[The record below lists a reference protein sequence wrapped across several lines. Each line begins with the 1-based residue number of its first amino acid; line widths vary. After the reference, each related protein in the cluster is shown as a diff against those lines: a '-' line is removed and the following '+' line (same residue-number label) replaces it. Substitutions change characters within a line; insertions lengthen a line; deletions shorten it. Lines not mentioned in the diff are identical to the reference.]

1 MIVVKLRYQFRVYP
15 SAPQGIELA
24 KAFGCARVV
33 WNDALRTR
41 QDAYRQGT
49 PVPSIAELAKLVITE
64 AKKAPERAW
73 LGEVSAVVLQSSLRD
88 LGTACSN
95 FFASKKG
102 TRKGPKIGP
111 PRFKKKT
118 SRQAVRFTKAA
129 RFSITREGRLRLPKI
144 GDIPVRWSRELPCD
158 PSSVTVIKD
167 AAGRYFASFV
177 VETDDKSL
185 PELDWEETDTGIDL
199 GLSSY
204 AVLRGRKIASPK
216 FFRRQEKKLRRAQRK
231 LSRCA
236 QGSSNRR
243 KAKLA
248 VAKIHARIADQR
260 RDFIEQET
268 TRVVRESQAA
278 YLENL
283 NVKGMTR
290 GRFGKSVHDQSLGM
304 FARALEVKCAR
315 YGRTFVKVDRFFP
328 STQLCSNCGALT
340 GPKGKKGLRIRTWT
354 CDCGA
359 WHDRDQNAEY
369 NLRLEGRSIM
379 AAGRADM

>member
-1 MIVVKLRYQFRVYP
+1 MVITVKLRYQFRVYP
-15 SAPQGIELA
+15 SASQRQELA

-33 WNDALRTR
+33 WNDALRIR
-41 QDAYRQGT
+41 QDACKRGMK
-49 PVPSIAELAKLVITE
+49 VPSIVELAKLVITE
-64 AKKAPERAW
+64 AKKTPERAW

-88 LGTACSN
+88 LQTAYSN

-111 PRFKKKT
+111 PRFKKKA

-129 RFSITREGRLRLPKI
+129 CFSITADRRLRLPKI
-144 GDIPVRWSRELPCD
+144 GDIAVRWSRELPCD
-158 PSSVTVIKD
+158 PSSVTIVKD
-167 AAGRYFASFV
+167 AAGRFFASFV
-177 VETDDKSL
+177 VEAEDKPL
-185 PELDWEETDTGIDL
+185 PELDWQETDTGIDL

-236 QGSSNRR
+236 KGSSNRR

-248 VAKIHARIADQR
+248 VAKIHARVADQR

-268 TRVVRESQAA
+268 TRIVRESQAV
-278 YLENL
+278 YLEDL
-283 NVKGMTR
+283 NVKGMA
-290 GRFGKSVHDQSLGM
+290 GSFGKSVHDQSMGM
-304 FARALEVKCAR
+304 FVRTLQAKCAR
-315 YGRTFVKVDRFFP
+315 YGRTFVTVDRFFP
-328 STQLCSNCGALT
+328 STQLCSRCGSLS
-340 GPKGKKGLRIRTWT
+340 GPKGRDGLRIRTWT

-359 WHDRDQNAEY
+359 IHDRDQNAEC
-369 NLRLEGRSIM
+369 NLRAEGRRIV
-379 AAGRADM
+379 AEGRPDT

>member
-1 MIVVKLRYQFRVYP
+1 MKLRYQFRLYP
-15 SAPQGIELA
+15 SAPQKIELA

-33 WNDALRTR
+33 WNDALRIR
-41 QDAYRQGT
+41 QDAYKRGQ
-49 PVPSIAELAKLVITE
+49 PLPSIVALAKQVITE
-64 AKKAPERAW
+64 AKKTEERAW
-73 LGEVSAVVLQSSLRD
+73 LAEVSAVILQSSLRD
-88 LGTACSN
+88 LQTAYSN

-129 RFSITREGRLRLPKI
+129 RFFITEDGKLRLPKV
-144 GDIPVRWSRELPCD
+144 GEVEVRWTRELPSD

-177 VETDDKSL
+177 VEAEDKPL
-185 PELDWEETDTGIDL
+185 PELDKEETDTGIDP

-231 LSRCA
+231 LSRC
-236 QGSSNRR
+236 QKGSNNRS

-248 VAKIHARIADQR
+248 VAKLHARIADQR

-268 TRVVRESQAA
+268 TRITRESQAV
-278 YLENL
+278 YLEDL
-283 NVKGMTR
+283 AVKGMAKS
-290 GRFGKSVHDQSLGM
+290 FGKSVHDQSLGM
-304 FARALEVKCAR
+304 FARTLEAKCAR
-315 YGRTFVKVDRFFP
+315 YGRIFVKVDRFFP
-328 STQLCSNCGALT
+328 STQLCSHCGALT
-340 GPKGKKGLRIRTWT
+340 GPKGKDGLRIRTWT
-354 CDCGA
+354 CDCGTT
-359 WHDRDQNAEY
+359 HDRDQNAEY
-369 NLRLEGRSIM
+369 NLRLEGRSIV
-379 AAGRADM
+379 AEGRSDT